1 MHTQPTSTPFLSSIS
16 RNLSSVTHTSASEP
30 ASPLPSCPSPQS
42 HDSPVADF
50 ILWTLGNG
58 RTTVPTTPQ
67 SRSTLPIPTRPTF
80 APRQIT
86 AHLPKS
92 QKSQS
97 SPDNTPSP
105 RAQHRR
111 QRNHSPSPQIPKIT
125 VQSRQHSLPTRPTNR
140 PSPKEITAHPPK
152 SQQITVTVQTLRIS
166 RFLTNTSISGTIF
179 NGITVSSLA
188 LTLTRIVTSLVGPSA
203 AQTSA
208 ASQVARVHLRPLPR
222 LPANPTSQPYIPGFP
237 PGLAKALSP

>member
-58 RTTVPTTPQ
+58 RTTVQSNQPPHPHAQQPPSPDNTP
-67 SRSTLPIPTRPTF
+67 SPRPTF
-80 APRQIT
+80 APHKSQPISQNPKNHSPVQTTLPPHAPNARTTQIT

-111 QRNHSPSPQIPKIT
+111 QRNHSPKIT
-125 VQSRQHSLPTRPTNR
+125 AHPSQNPKNHSPVQTTPQSRQHLHPHAQRSHHTNHS
-140 PSPKEITAHPPK
+140 PSPK
-152 SQQITVTVQTLRIS
+152 
-166 RFLTNTSISGTIF
+166 
-179 NGITVSSLA
+179 
-188 LTLTRIVTSLVGPSA
+188 
-203 AQTSA
+203 
-208 ASQVARVHLRPLPR
+208 
-222 LPANPTSQPYIPGFP
+222 IP
-237 PGLAKALSP
+237 